1 MIVAI
6 GMLVGSLED
15 LVGRCELNREWAEL
29 PNLLGVFI
37 GAQKPLEVKIP
48 D

>member
-15 LVGRCELNREWAEL
+15 FVGRCEWAEL
-29 PNLLGVFI
+29 PNLLGIFI
-37 GAQKPLEVKIP
+37 CAQKPLVEVKIP